1 MSEELRVKSEELKAK
16 KRMKRVVLNRNGQ
29 ITAKARE
36 VSNLKIGQFA
46 VGQHVML
53 AITGD
58 CCYHRKVFAE
68 YVVTGIER
76 VTCYEGRDRVTFERV
91 QKRPAKEGGAK

>member
-1 MSEELRVKSEELKAK
+1 
-16 KRMKRVVLNRNGQ
+16 MKRVVLNRNGQ
-29 ITAKARE
+29 ITARARE
-36 VSNLKIGQFA
+36 VSNLKIGQFT

-68 YVVTGIER
+68 YVVTNIER
-76 VTCYEGRDRVTFERV
+76 VTCYEGRDRVTFDRV
-91 QKRPAKEGGAK
+91 KKGGAK

>member
-1 MSEELRVKSEELKAK
+1 MSAKESKVEE
-16 KRMKRVVLNRNGQ
+16 RMKRVVLNRNGQ

-36 VSNLKIGQFA
+36 TSDLKIGRFA

-68 YVVTGIER
+68 YVVTNIER
-76 VTCYEGRDRVTFERV
+76 VNRYEGRDRVTFERV

>member
-1 MSEELRVKSEELKAK
+1 MKKVRGKREEVRGEE
-16 KRMKRVVLNRNGQ
+16 RMKRVVLNRNGQ

-36 VSNLKIGQFA
+36 VSDLKIGQFT

-68 YVVTGIER
+68 YVVTNIER
-76 VTCYEGRDRVTFERV
+76 VERFGGRDRVTFERV
-91 QKRPAKEGGAK
+91 EKRQAKEGGAK

>member
-1 MSEELRVKSEELKAK
+1 MKNRVDKGGKAL
-16 KRMKRVVLNRNGQ
+16 KRVVLNRNGQ

-36 VSNLKIGQFA
+36 VSDLKIGLFA

-58 CCYHRKVFAE
+58 CCYHRKAFAE
-68 YVVTGIER
+68 YVVTGVER
-76 VTCYEGRDRVTFERV
+76 VDRFGGRDRVTFERV
-91 QKRPAKEGGAK
+91 EKRPAKEGGAK

>member
-1 MSEELRVKSEELKAK
+1 MKKVRGKREEVRGEQ
-16 KRMKRVVLNRNGQ
+16 RMKRVVLNRNGQ

-36 VSNLKIGQFA
+36 VSDLKIGLFE

-53 AITGD
+53 SITGD

-68 YVVTGIER
+68 YVVIGVER
-76 VTCYEGRDRVTFERV
+76 VD
-91 QKRPAKEGGAK
+91 KRPAKEGGAK

>member
-1 MSEELRVKSEELKAK
+1 MKKVRGKREEGRGAGRS
-16 KRMKRVVLNRNGQ
+16 MKRVVLNRNGQ

-36 VSNLKIGQFA
+36 VSDLKIGMFT

-68 YVVTGIER
+68 YAVTGVER
-76 VTCYEGRDRVTFERV
+76 VDRFGGRDRVTFERV
-91 QKRPAKEGGAK
+91 EKRPAKEGGAR

>member
-1 MSEELRVKSEELKAK
+1 MGNT
-16 KRMKRVVLNRNGQ
+16 MKRVVLNRNGQ
-29 ITAKARE
+29 ITASRRE
-36 VSNLKIGQFA
+36 VSDLKVGQFS

-68 YVVTGIER
+68 YVVTNIER
-76 VTCYEGRDRVTFERV
+76 VDRFGGRDRVTFERV
-91 QKRPAKEGGAK
+91 EKRPAKEGGAK

>member
-1 MSEELRVKSEELKAK
+1 MKNRVEKGGKAL
-16 KRMKRVVLNRNGQ
+16 KRVVLNRNGQ

-36 VSNLKIGQFA
+36 VSDLKIGLFV

-53 AITGD
+53 SITGD

-68 YVVTGIER
+68 YVVTGVER
-76 VTCYEGRDRVTFERV
+76 VDRFGGRDRVTFDRV
-91 QKRPAKEGGAK
+91 EKRPAKEGGAK

>member
-1 MSEELRVKSEELKAK
+1 MKEKKAK
-16 KRMKRVVLNRNGQ
+16 VKAEVEGRMKRVVLNRNGQ
-29 ITAKARE
+29 ITARARE
-36 VSNLKIGQFA
+36 VSNLKIGQFT

-58 CCYHRKVFAE
+58 CCYHRKVFSE
-68 YVVTGIER
+68 YIVTNIER

-91 QKRPAKEGGAK
+91 EKRPAKEGGAK

>member
-1 MSEELRVKSEELKAK
+1 MNKVRGKREEVRGEE
-16 KRMKRVVLNRNGQ
+16 RMKRVVLNRNGQ

-36 VSNLKIGQFA
+36 VSDLKIGQFT

-68 YVVTGIER
+68 YVVTNIER
-76 VTCYEGRDRVTFERV
+76 VNRYEGRDRVTFERV
-91 QKRPAKEGGAK
+91 EKRPAKEGCAK

>member
-1 MSEELRVKSEELKAK
+1 MKKVKGLKGEK
-16 KRMKRVVLNRNGQ
+16 VKGEGLKRVVLNRNGQ

-36 VSNLKIGQFA
+36 VSDLKIGMFT

-53 AITGD
+53 SITGD

-68 YVVTGIER
+68 YAVTGVER
-76 VTCYEGRDRVTFERV
+76 VERFGGRDRVTFERV
-91 QKRPAKEGGAK
+91 EKRPAKEGGAK

>member
-1 MSEELRVKSEELKAK
+1 MNQKNVKVKGEGEE
-16 KRMKRVVLNRNGQ
+16 RMKRVVLNRNGQ

-58 CCYHRKVFAE
+58 CCYHRKVFSE
-68 YVVTGIER
+68 YVVTNIER
-76 VTCYEGRDRVTFERV
+76 VSCYEGRDRVTFERV
-91 QKRPAKEGGAK
+91 EKRPAKEGGAK

>member
-1 MSEELRVKSEELKAK
+1 MK
-16 KRMKRVVLNRNGQ
+16 KRET
-29 ITAKARE
+29 ITICRRPRMAGLSAAAARLGVSRTQLRE
-36 VSNLKIGQFA
+36 VSDLKAGQFQ

-68 YVVTGIER
+68 YVVTKIER
-76 VTCYEGRDRVTFERV
+76 IDRFGGRDRVTFERV
-91 QKRPAKEGGAK
+91 EKRPAKEGGAK

>member
-1 MSEELRVKSEELKAK
+1 MSKAK
-16 KRMKRVVLNRNGQ
+16 VKGEERMKRVVLNRNGQ

-58 CCYHRKVFAE
+58 CCYHRKVFSE
-68 YVVTGIER
+68 YVVTNIER
-76 VTCYEGRDRVTFERV
+76 VSCYEGRDRVTFERAE
-91 QKRPAKEGGAK
+91 KLPSKEGGAK

>member
-1 MSEELRVKSEELKAK
+1 MSEKVKGKREEVRGL
-16 KRMKRVVLNRNGQ
+16 KRVVLNRNGQ

-36 VSNLKIGQFA
+36 VSDLKIGLFE

-68 YVVTGIER
+68 YAVTGVER
-76 VTCYEGRDRVTFERV
+76 VDRFGGRDRVTFERV
-91 QKRPAKEGGAK
+91 EKRPAKEGGGK

>member
-1 MSEELRVKSEELKAK
+1 MNKMEKEGKAL
-16 KRMKRVVLNRNGQ
+16 KRVVLNRNGQ

-36 VSNLKIGQFA
+36 VSNLKIGQFV

-58 CCYHRKVFAE
+58 CCYHRKVLSE
-68 YVVTGIER
+68 YVVTNIER
-76 VTCYEGRDRVTFERV
+76 VSCYEGRDRVTFDRV
-91 QKRPAKEGGAK
+91 EKRPAKEGGAK